1 MESKI
6 LQSVIEIT
14 KQRDLDSLEYSLV
27 ATLAELIPATSI
39 SILKTVNENAT
50 ASAEEV
56 VHLTID
62 NESDDPYSWSK
73 GVTVVMTDKYFNDCM
88 KKPQITCY
96 KHKDGFSRHLFPVN
110 DDSQVIGCLVIDS
123 NVGLAPHM
131 NLIEGFAKIYE
142 NYMLVFNESEKD
154 KLTGLYNRR
163 TFDNKLLKLFK
174 SQQHRNE
181 QYRNTAFA
189 PDRRHSEHDACAW
202 LILTDIDHFK
212 RVNDTYGHVFGD
224 EVLLTISQK
233 MKSCFRHSDL
243 LFRIGGEEFL
253 ILLEPVTQKTAES
266 LIDRFRRTIAE
277 HEFSQIGTVTVS
289 AGYARITEK
298 DYPPAVLEYADKAL
312 YYAKDHGRNCSYNY
326 EALVEQGKISQPKK
340 GGAVDLF

>member
-27 ATLAELIPATSI
+27 ATLAELVPATSI
-39 SILKTVNENAT
+39 SILKAVKENKT

-56 VHLTID
+56 VRLTID
-62 NESDDPYSWSK
+62 KEKTDPYSWSSCAS
-73 GVTVVMTDKYFNDCM
+73 VVMTDKYFNDCM

-96 KHKDGFSRHLFPVN
+96 TLEDGFTRHLFPVS
-110 DDSQVIGCLVIDS
+110 DDSQVMGCLVIDS
-123 NVGLAPHM
+123 EEGLAPHM

-174 SQQHRNE
+174 SQQHRSE
-181 QYRNTAFA
+181 QYQNTSFA
-189 PDRRHSEHDACAW
+189 PERRHSEHDACAW
-202 LILTDIDHFK
+202 LIITDIDHFK

-253 ILLEPVTQKTAES
+253 ILLEPVPQKVAEN

-298 DYPPAVLEYADKAL
+298 DYPPAVLEYADRAL

-326 EALVEQGKISQPKK
+326 EALVEQGKIPTPKK
-340 GGAVDLF
+340 GGSVDLF

>member
-39 SILKTVNENAT
+39 SILKAVKENKSAT
-50 ASAEEV
+50 AEEV
-56 VHLTID
+56 VCLNID
-62 NESDDPYSWSK
+62 KEKDEPYSWNRN
-73 GVTVVMTDKYFNDCM
+73 VTVVMTDKYFNDCM
-88 KKPQITCY
+88 NKPQITCY
-96 KHKDGFSRHLFPVN
+96 KHENGFTRHLFPVN
-110 DDSQVIGCLVIDS
+110 DDSQVMGCLVIDS
-123 NVGLAPHM
+123 KEGLAPHM
-131 NLIEGFAKIYE
+131 NMIEGFAKIYE

-181 QYRNTAFA
+181 QYRNSSFA

-253 ILLEPVTQKTAES
+253 ILLEPVPQKMAEN
-266 LIDRFRRTIAE
+266 LIDRFRKTIAE
-277 HEFSQIGTVTVS
+277 HEFSQIGTVTIS

-326 EALVEQGKISQPKK
+326 EALVEQGKISSPKK
-340 GGAVDLF
+340 GGSVDLF

>member
-6 LQSVIEIT
+6 LQSIIEIT
-14 KQRDLDSLEYSLV
+14 RQRDLDSLEYSLV
-27 ATLAELIPATSI
+27 ATLAELIPAVSI
-39 SILKTVNENAT
+39 SILKAVKENNV

-56 VHLTID
+56 VRLYID
-62 NESDDPYSWSK
+62 KNKDEPYSWS
-73 GVTVVMTDKYFNDCM
+73 VDSIVVMTDKYFNECM

-96 KHKDGFSRHLFPVN
+96 KHDDGFTRHLFPVT
-110 DDSQVIGCLVIDS
+110 DDAQVAGCLVIDS
-123 NVGLAPHM
+123 YEGLAPHM
-131 NLIEGFAKIYE
+131 GLIEGFAKIYE
-142 NYMLVFNESEKD
+142 NYMVVFNESEKD

-163 TFDNKLLKLFK
+163 TFDNKLIKLFK
-174 SQQHRNE
+174 NQQHRNQ
-181 QYRNTAFA
+181 QYKNSSQAA
-189 PDRRHSEHDACAW
+189 ERRHYEYDACAW
-202 LILTDIDHFK
+202 LIMIDIDHFK

-224 EVLLTISQK
+224 EVILTISQK

-253 ILLEPVTQKTAES
+253 ILLEPVPQKTAEN

-277 HEFSQIGTVTVS
+277 HEFSQIGIVTVS

-326 EALVEQGKISQPKK
+326 EALVEQGKISSPKK

>member
-39 SILKTVNENAT
+39 SILKAVKENKSAT
-50 ASAEEV
+50 AEEV
-56 VHLTID
+56 VCLNID
-62 NESDDPYSWSK
+62 KEKDEPYCWSRSA
-73 GVTVVMTDKYFNDCM
+73 TVVITDKYFNDCM
-88 KKPQITCY
+88 NKPQITCY
-96 KHKDGFSRHLFPVN
+96 QHENGFTRHLFPVN
-110 DDSQVIGCLVIDS
+110 DDSQVMGCLVIDS
-123 NVGLAPHM
+123 KEGLAPHM

-174 SQQHRNE
+174 SQQQRNE
-181 QYRNTAFA
+181 QYSNTSFA

-326 EALVEQGKISQPKK
+326 EALVEQGKITPPKK
-340 GGAVDLF
+340 GGSVDMF